1 MKTHTILP
9 AIFLALCTVLS
20 AEPAKLEVH
29 EWGTFTIV
37 SGSDGQPIRWYQ
49 PRKTLVELPAF
60 VILQGQS
67 INSNFSSGSNPPS
80 ETVYVMTPRMNNGGS
95 INGTNLVD
103 QYAEGPLGL
112 KSGWYTGATTKSDDT
127 KILNTT
133 TQDAA
138 EPPGLK
144 SSWYRPPAAAG
155 QAQDAAELPG
165 LALPQGVSIQS
176 SLQRQNQFTNGE
188 SGTLTL
194 SPAAADQ
201 EPDAAELPAFV
212 LPNERI

>member
-127 KILNTT
+127 KILSTT

-138 EPPGLK
+138 E
-144 SSWYRPPAAAG
+144 
-155 QAQDAAELPG
+155 
-165 LALPQGVSIQS
+165 
-176 SLQRQNQFTNGE
+176 
-188 SGTLTL
+188 
-194 SPAAADQ
+194 
-201 EPDAAELPAFV
+201 LPALA
-212 LPNERI
+212 LPNERIRPRSVPGFVVAGKTGTTNWPGRTATRPVWQGFFVRME